1 MPHLPRPLGP
11 IVAYTPYSGMTDAE
25 ERVIWDV
32 LDLLSG
38 APSPDG
44 YKLARCLAL
53 RKLDLGRGRGL
64 TDSVIIIGGVVP
76 CFLWYRVGGTMAV
89 VVV

>member
-25 ERVIWDV
+25 ERVIWGV

-44 YKLARCLAL
+44 YTLATLVGI
-53 RKLDLGRGRGL
+53 RKLDLGRGL
-64 TDSVIIIGGVVP
+64 TDSVIIIGSVCSLLSLVP
-76 CFLWYRVGGTMAV
+76 CGWD
-89 VVV
+89 